1 MLSNSN
7 SLIRFLPLPF
17 SSQEYIEPDEAALQS
32 GNLPKRSGLLSPA
45 GGPGGEEDESVLL
58 PLGETTLTDNLGLPI
73 VVVVTKTDAI
83 GMEIG
88 KGNA

>member
-1 MLSNSN
+1 M
-7 SLIRFLPLPF
+7 
-17 SSQEYIEPDEAALQS
+17 QS

-73 VVVVTKTDAI
+73 MVFVTKTDAI
-83 GMEIG
+83 GTLSRGLFLLLPIRYAG
-88 KGNA
+88 IQINNHLISTLQR